1 MDDAGR
7 LLGLRLLLRVVAHA
21 RRLRGL
27 PAAPAAERDL
37 GHAFTRFGRRRR
49 VPQARSRAARR
60 AGRAGRGAVA
70 TVVARGDGLR
80 RRRRANLQGP
90 RKDAAGAG
98 GVALDVARRPPAG
111 RRFLGRRRARL
122 YGSPRTAQQAPGLD
136 DDGQKVRARHALRR
150 RAHGAARRRLR
161 EARRRRARSK
171 DDARLRRGRHQRG
184 VRRRVTNGRRP
195 GVGKDEGRVEC
206 LGGGRAGGQV
216 QGLAL
221 VRAEGLRLRLLRG
234 RRVVH
239 EIH

>member
-27 PAAPAAERDL
+27 PAASAAGRDL

-49 VPQARSRAARR
+49 LPQARSRAARLNKC
-60 AGRAGRGAVA
+60 AGRGAGA

-111 RRFLGRRRARL
+111 RRFLGGRRAGATVLAAPLSRRL
-122 YGSPRTAQQAPGLD
+122 AWTIMDEKYAHDMLFDRT
-136 DDGQKVRARHALRR
+136 
-150 RAHGAARRRLR
+150 HGAARRRLR
-161 EARRRRARSK
+161 AGRLVVVALDQRRRAPAPRAPS
-171 DDARLRRGRHQRG
+171 ARRLPARHKRAAS
-184 VRRRVTNGRRP
+184 RRP
-195 GVGKDEGRVEC
+195 AR
-206 LGGGRAGGQV
+206 
-216 QGLAL
+216 
-221 VRAEGLRLRLLRG
+221 
-234 RRVVH
+234 
-239 EIH
+239 